1 MTRHANKDFSYAM
14 GAVRILSS
22 AVGTWPLQ
30 KYNFVSGIRCFIAV
44 LLLLAMLTVVNTE
57 MYLDINDA
65 EKNMDAL
72 MLISCYIL
80 AVYKVMWFRI
90 RSKGLVVNFLSALKD
105 YDELASQEKKVIV
118 RRHAQMGRAA
128 CGTFM
133 LSSYLG
139 CTLISML
146 PMLVREDKSA
156 VENLNV
162 THEVSLN
169 YPVPSDC
176 TMDLLNLPV
185 SLYPVIYIAEYMLL
199 LVASVGNFGSD
210 SLFYGIIFHLCGQ
223 AEVLKVEL
231 SQCFE
236 VGEKKARFYTLIARH
251 QQLLKLSKYLNDTIS
266 SIMIVQLF
274 LSYVLICTSGN
285 DQRVELRW
293 SRIRSDL
300 VSLLS
305 GFQFIRSLN
314 TNNFVMMVKA
324 TIVVST
330 LLAQLFAY
338 SYVGE
343 YLKTQFEG
351 VGYCIYCSSWYNIP
365 RKISMDVV
373 FFLMRSQKPVHLKA
387 GNFFFVNLETYMSIV
402 KTSMSYLSVLRVMV
416 A

>member
-199 LVASVGNFGSD
+199 LVASVGNFGGSAEGGTQSMLRGRREESSVLHTD
-210 SLFYGIIFHLCGQ
+210 SQAPAAAETFQVSERHHQLHHDSATVFELCLDLYKRIP
-223 AEVLKVEL
+223 VHTV
-231 SQCFE
+231 FE
-236 VGEKKARFYTLIARH
+236 H
-251 QQLLKLSKYLNDTIS
+251 QQLRDDGESDDSSEHSIGAAVRIQLRRRIPEDPVRGRRLLYLL
-266 SIMIVQLF
+266 Q
-274 LSYVLICTSGN
+274 
-285 DQRVELRW
+285 
-293 SRIRSDL
+293 
-300 VSLLS
+300 
-305 GFQFIRSLN
+305 
-314 TNNFVMMVKA
+314 
-324 TIVVST
+324 
-330 LLAQLFAY
+330 
-338 SYVGE
+338 
-343 YLKTQFEG
+343 
-351 VGYCIYCSSWYNIP
+351 
-365 RKISMDVV
+365 
-373 FFLMRSQKPVHLKA
+373 
-387 GNFFFVNLETYMSIV
+387 
-402 KTSMSYLSVLRVMV
+402 
-416 A
+416 

>member
-274 LSYVLICTSGN
+274 LSYVLICTSG
-285 DQRVELRW
+285 
-293 SRIRSDL
+293 
-300 VSLLS
+300 
-305 GFQFIRSLN
+305 FQFIRSLN